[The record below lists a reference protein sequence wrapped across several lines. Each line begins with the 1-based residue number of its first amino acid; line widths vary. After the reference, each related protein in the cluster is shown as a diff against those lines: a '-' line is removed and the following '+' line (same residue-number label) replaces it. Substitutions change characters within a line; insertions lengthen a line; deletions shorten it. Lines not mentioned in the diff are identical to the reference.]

1 MYVSERDLIM
11 KKNVCFIALLGL
23 LTLAAFTPGNRAN
36 VRPAAVVAEPVK
48 LSWETLRDV
57 TFKKKWY
64 PEESV
69 YMLYPTFG
77 AGIQKLS
84 GKPVELTGY
93 VLPVD
98 IESNTYVLS
107 AFPYS
112 ACFFCGG
119 AGPESVVS
127 LKFKK
132 SGLKFKTDERR
143 TFRGTLKLNADNIYE
158 LNYIIADAEMV
169 QQ

>member
-1 MYVSERDLIM
+1 MQRLIPLF
-11 KKNVCFIALLGL
+11 CLLSVGL
-23 LTLAAFTPGNRAN
+23 LSFRPITPG
-36 VRPAAVVAEPVK
+36 VVNTSADPVK
-48 LSWETLRDV
+48 LSWESLRDV

-64 PEESV
+64 AEESV

-77 AGIQKLS
+77 QSVQKLS

-98 IESNTYVLS
+98 LESNVYVLS
-107 AFPYS
+107 AFPFS

-119 AGPESVVS
+119 AGPESAVS

-132 SGLKFKTDERR
+132 PGRKFKTDERR

-158 LNYIIADAEMV
+158 LNYILADAEMLDT
-169 QQ
+169 Q

>member
-1 MYVSERDLIM
+1 M
-11 KKNVCFIALLGL
+11 KSLLVALVTLGVAI
-23 LTLAAFTPGNRAN
+23 TGMVAKPTEQNDKFKYRPLAAGA
-36 VRPAAVVAEPVK
+36 PVK
-48 LSWETLRDV
+48 ITWETLRDV

-77 AGIQKLS
+77 PNIAKLN
-84 GKPVELTGY
+84 GKEVLLTGY
-93 VLPVD
+93 VLPID
-98 IESNTYVLS
+98 IEANLYALS

-119 AGPESVVS
+119 AGPESIAS

-132 SGLKFKTDERR
+132 NGRKFKTDERH
-143 TFRGTLKLNADNIYE
+143 TFRGVMKLNADNIYE
-158 LNYIIADAEMV
+158 LNYIIESAEISED
-169 QQ
+169 

>member
-1 MYVSERDLIM
+1 MNRLLIVLVLVSL
-11 KKNVCFIALLGL
+11 VAP
-23 LTLAAFTPGNRAN
+23 AF
-36 VRPAAVVAEPVK
+36 RPALPSTTPVKSNEVVPAAAEPVK
-48 LSWETLRDV
+48 LSWEVLRDV

-64 PEESV
+64 AEESV

-77 AGIQKLS
+77 QGIQKLN
-84 GKPVELTGY
+84 GKTVELTGY

-98 IESNTYVLS
+98 LESNIYVLS

-132 SGLKFKTDERR
+132 AGKKFKTDERR
-143 TFRGTLKLNADNIYE
+143 TFHGTLKLNADNIYE
-158 LNYIIADAEMV
+158 LNYIIADAEMIE
-169 QQ
+169 Q

>member
-1 MYVSERDLIM
+1 MNRIVIAFLCVSL
-11 KKNVCFIALLGL
+11 VAS
-23 LTLAAFTPGNRAN
+23 AF
-36 VRPAAVVAEPVK
+36 RPAKLPVEPTSSKAVASVAAEPVK
-48 LSWETLRDV
+48 LSWEVLRDV

-64 PEESV
+64 AEESV

-77 AGIQKLS
+77 QSIQKLN
-84 GKPVELTGY
+84 GKTVELTGY

-98 IESNTYVLS
+98 LETNVYVLS

-132 SGLKFKTDERR
+132 SDKKFKTDERR

-158 LNYIIADAEMV
+158 LNYILADSEMIG
-169 QQ
+169 Q

>member
-1 MYVSERDLIM
+1 MNRLLV
-11 KKNVCFIALLGL
+11 ALLFVSVVAPAWIRPASL
-23 LTLAAFTPGNRAN
+23 PVNASTLALRSTSAP
-36 VRPAAVVAEPVK
+36 VEPVK
-48 LSWETLRDV
+48 LSWEVLRDV

-64 PEESV
+64 AEESV

-77 AGIQKLS
+77 QGVQKLN
-84 GKPVELTGY
+84 GKTVELTGY

-98 IESNTYVLS
+98 LESNLYVLS

-132 SGLKFKTDERR
+132 SDKKFKTDERR
-143 TFRGTLKLNADNIYE
+143 TFHGTLKLNADNIYE
-158 LNYIIADAEMV
+158 LNYILADAEMV
-169 QQ
+169 PQ

>member
-1 MYVSERDLIM
+1 MMR
-11 KKNVCFIALLGL
+11 FIALLCIGSL
-23 LTLAAFTPGNRAN
+23 SLVGF
-36 VRPAAVVAEPVK
+36 RPAPISTSVATPAADPVK
-48 LSWETLRDV
+48 LSWEALRDV

-64 PEESV
+64 AEESV

-77 AGIQKLS
+77 PAIQKMS
-84 GKPVELTGY
+84 GRPVELTGY

-98 IESNTYVLS
+98 LESNVYVLS

-132 SGLKFKTDERR
+132 SGRKFKTDERR

-169 QQ
+169 DAS

>member
-1 MYVSERDLIM
+1 MARLLIAL
-11 KKNVCFIALLGL
+11 VFICFIAPAW
-23 LTLAAFTPGNRAN
+23 TSPSVPPT
-36 VRPAAVVAEPVK
+36 RPAAVASVEPVK
-48 LSWETLRDV
+48 LSWEILRDV

-64 PEESV
+64 AEESV

-77 AGIQKLS
+77 PGVQKLS
-84 GKPVELTGY
+84 GKTVELTGY

-98 IESNTYVLS
+98 LETNLYVLS
-107 AFPYS
+107 AFPFS

-132 SGLKFKTDERR
+132 AGKKFKTDERR

-158 LNYIIADAEMV
+158 MNYILADAEMV
-169 QQ
+169 EQ

>member
-1 MYVSERDLIM
+1 MTRLLIALLL
-11 KKNVCFIALLGL
+11 VCFIATAAVPLRWSRPVP
-23 LTLAAFTPGNRAN
+23 LATSA
-36 VRPAAVVAEPVK
+36 VRPSALVPTEPVK

-64 PEESV
+64 AEESV

-77 AGIQKLS
+77 PGVQKLS
-84 GKPVELTGY
+84 GKTVELTGY

-98 IESNTYVLS
+98 LETNLYVLS
-107 AFPYS
+107 AFPFS

-132 SGLKFKTDERR
+132 VGKKFKTDERR

-158 LNYIIADAEMV
+158 MNYILADAEMIE
-169 QQ
+169 Q

>member
-1 MYVSERDLIM
+1 MYVPNAMTHLL
-11 KKNVCFIALLGL
+11 IALLL
-23 LTLAAFTPGNRAN
+23 ICLIAPAWTVRTDETALTVYPS
-36 VRPAAVVAEPVK
+36 VSSEPVK

-64 PEESV
+64 AEESV

-77 AGIQKLS
+77 PGILKLS
-84 GKPVELTGY
+84 GKTVELTGY

-98 IESNTYVLS
+98 LETNLYVLS
-107 AFPYS
+107 AFPFS

-127 LKFKK
+127 LKFKQ
-132 SGLKFKTDERR
+132 SGKKFKTDERR

-158 LNYIIADAEMV
+158 MNYILADAEMIE
-169 QQ
+169 Q

>member
-1 MYVSERDLIM
+1 M
-11 KKNVCFIALLGL
+11 KRLVLAVFAAGIL
-23 LTLAAFTPGNRAN
+23 LTAF
-36 VRPAAVVAEPVK
+36 RPAITTEPLK
-48 LSWETLRDV
+48 LTWEALRDV

-64 PEESV
+64 AEESV

-77 AGIQKLS
+77 PAIQKLN
-84 GKPVELTGY
+84 GKTIELTGY

-98 IESNTYVLS
+98 YESNLYVLS

-127 LKFKK
+127 LKFKSPGK
-132 SGLKFKTDERR
+132 KFKTDERR
-143 TFRGTLKLNADNIYE
+143 TFHGTLKLNADNIYE
-158 LNYIIADAEMV
+158 LNYIIADAEMIETK
-169 QQ
+169 

>member
-1 MYVSERDLIM
+1 MNRILIAFSLVLLIAATAFRPVVPPGKPTPPVS
-11 KKNVCFIALLGL
+11 A
-23 LTLAAFTPGNRAN
+23 
-36 VRPAAVVAEPVK
+36 AEPVK

-64 PEESV
+64 AEESV

-77 AGIQKLS
+77 PSIQKLN
-84 GKPVELTGY
+84 GKTVELTGY

-98 IESNTYVLS
+98 LESNIYVLS

-132 SGLKFKTDERR
+132 SDKKFKTDERR
-143 TFRGTLKLNADNIYE
+143 TFHGTLKLNADNIYE
-158 LNYIIADAEMV
+158 LNYILADAEMV
-169 QQ
+169 AQ

>member
-1 MYVSERDLIM
+1 MNRLL
-11 KKNVCFIALLGL
+11 IALLFGSF
-23 LTLAAFTPGNRAN
+23 AAFSFRPLEPLSPGSGH
-36 VRPAAVVAEPVK
+36 VPSKTSAAAEPVK
-48 LSWETLRDV
+48 LSWEVLRDV

-64 PEESV
+64 AEESV

-77 AGIQKLS
+77 QGIQKLN
-84 GKPVELTGY
+84 GKTVELTGY

-98 IESNTYVLS
+98 LESNLYVLS

-132 SGLKFKTDERR
+132 AGKKFKTDERR
-143 TFRGTLKLNADNIYE
+143 TFHGTLKLNADNIYE
-158 LNYIIADAEMV
+158 LNYILADAEMV
-169 QQ
+169 EQ

>member
-1 MYVSERDLIM
+1 MNRIVLA
-11 KKNVCFIALLGL
+11 FISMSLVAS
-23 LTLAAFTPGNRAN
+23 AF
-36 VRPAAVVAEPVK
+36 RPAISPVGPTKPNVSTTLKAEPVK
-48 LSWETLRDV
+48 LSWEVLRDV

-64 PEESV
+64 AEESV

-77 AGIQKLS
+77 PSIQKLS
-84 GKPVELTGY
+84 GKTVDLTGY

-98 IESNTYVLS
+98 LESNVYVLS

-132 SGLKFKTDERR
+132 LGKTFKTDERR
-143 TFRGTLKLNADNIYE
+143 TFRGTFKLNADNIYE
-158 LNYIIADAEMV
+158 LNYILADAEMIE
-169 QQ
+169 Q

>member
-1 MYVSERDLIM
+1 MTRLLT
-11 KKNVCFIALLGL
+11 ALLL
-23 LTLAAFTPGNRAN
+23 VSLIAPAF
-36 VRPAAVVAEPVK
+36 RPAIPPSDRVKSTVAAEPVK

-64 PEESV
+64 AEESV

-77 AGIQKLS
+77 QNIQKLN

-98 IESNTYVLS
+98 LESNIYVLS

-132 SGLKFKTDERR
+132 TDKKFKTDERR

-158 LNYIIADAEMV
+158 LNYILADAEMV
-169 QQ
+169 GQ

>member
-1 MYVSERDLIM
+1 MTRLL
-11 KKNVCFIALLGL
+11 IALLICSVATAWTYPSGI
-23 LTLAAFTPGNRAN
+23 
-36 VRPAAVVAEPVK
+36 RPVDPTARPSVSAPNEPVK

-64 PEESV
+64 AEESV

-77 AGIQKLS
+77 PGVQKLS
-84 GKPVELTGY
+84 GKTVELTGY

-98 IESNTYVLS
+98 LESNLYVLS
-107 AFPYS
+107 AFPFS

-132 SGLKFKTDERR
+132 AGKKFKTDERR
-143 TFRGTLKLNADNIYE
+143 TFHGTLKLNADNIYE
-158 LNYIIADAEMV
+158 MNYILADAEMV
-169 QQ
+169 EQ

>member
-1 MYVSERDLIM
+1 MKPRIVLLLALVAISFTSFVSKQGVDKFKYRP
-11 KKNVCFIALLGL
+11 
-23 LTLAAFTPGNRAN
+23 LTSAN
-36 VRPAAVVAEPVK
+36 PVK
-48 LSWETLRDV
+48 ITWESLRDV

-77 AGIQKLS
+77 PNINKLN
-84 GKPVELTGY
+84 GKEVLLAGY
-93 VLPVD
+93 VLPID
-98 IESNTYVLS
+98 MESNLYALS
-107 AFPYS
+107 AFPFS

-132 SGLKFKTDERR
+132 SNRKFKTDERH
-143 TFRGTLKLNADNIYE
+143 TFKGVMRLNADNIYE
-158 LNYIIADAEMV
+158 LNYILENAEIEKE
-169 QQ
+169 

>member
-1 MYVSERDLIM
+1 MARLL
-11 KKNVCFIALLGL
+11 IALLVVCFVA
-23 LTLAAFTPGNRAN
+23 TAWTSPT
-36 VRPAAVVAEPVK
+36 RPIGPVARPSVSSEPVK

-64 PEESV
+64 AEESV

-77 AGIQKLS
+77 PGIQKLS
-84 GKPVELTGY
+84 GKTVELTGY

-98 IESNTYVLS
+98 LESNLYVLS
-107 AFPYS
+107 AFPFS

-132 SGLKFKTDERR
+132 SDKKFKTDERR

-158 LNYIIADAEMV
+158 MNYILADAEMV
-169 QQ
+169 EQ

>member
-1 MYVSERDLIM
+1 MNRIVIAFLCVSL
-11 KKNVCFIALLGL
+11 VAS
-23 LTLAAFTPGNRAN
+23 AF
-36 VRPAAVVAEPVK
+36 RPAKLPVEPTSSKAVAAEPVK
-48 LSWETLRDV
+48 LSWEVLRDV

-64 PEESV
+64 AEESV

-77 AGIQKLS
+77 QSIQKLN
-84 GKPVELTGY
+84 GKTVELTGY

-98 IESNTYVLS
+98 LETNVYVLS

-132 SGLKFKTDERR
+132 SDKKFKTDERR

-158 LNYIIADAEMV
+158 LNYILADSEMIG
-169 QQ
+169 Q